1 MLPSGDIKRTSLREG
16 NKVKLFSIWSIQF
29 WLRLTHDVSTI
40 GSPMIHGF
48 HLEVASMKRQ
58 FGQFILVALLSALIF
73 GSVPAFSQDV
83 GFYAGFNF
91 GQSKVDDFCN
101 GFASCD
107 DEDTALSI
115 FGGYQVNRNFGVEVG
130 YTDLGQASISGPGGS
145 VRFEATGFEFSGVG
159 TIPLTQQFSLYGKL
173 GLFLWD
179 ADARGTVL
187 GFPFSGSDDGTD
199 LTFAF
204 GARFNFTKN
213 LVGQLQW
220 QRYQD
225 VADFDVDVI
234 GLGLL
239 FRF

>member
-1 MLPSGDIKRTSLREG
+1 
-16 NKVKLFSIWSIQF
+16 
-29 WLRLTHDVSTI
+29 
-40 GSPMIHGF
+40 
-48 HLEVASMKRQ
+48 MKRQ
-58 FGQFILVALLSALIF
+58 FGNFILVALLSVLF
-73 GSVPAFSQDV
+73 LGSAPAFSQDT

-91 GQSKVDDFCN
+91 GQSKAEDFCN

-107 DEDTALSI
+107 DKDTALSI
-115 FGGYQVNRNFGVEVG
+115 FGGYQFNSNVGFEIG
-130 YTDLGQASISGPGGS
+130 YTDLGQATISGPGGS

-159 TIPLTQQFSLYGKL
+159 TVPLSPQVALYGKL

-187 GFPFSGSDDGTD
+187 GFPFTGSDDGSDPTLALGVRFS
-199 LTFAF
+199 LT
-204 GARFNFTKN
+204 RN
-213 LVGQLQW
+213 LAAQLQW
-220 QRYQD
+220 QRYFD

>member
-1 MLPSGDIKRTSLREG
+1 MLQDC
-16 NKVKLFSIWSIQF
+16 NKARLFSIWSSRS
-29 WLRLTHDVSTI
+29 WLRLTRDISTI
-40 GSPMIHGF
+40 CSPMIHGF
-48 HLEVASMKRQ
+48 LLKEANMKRQ
-58 FGQFILVALLSALIF
+58 FGHFILVALLSVLSF

-91 GQSKVDDFCN
+91 GQSKVSDFCN

-107 DEDTALSI
+107 DKDTALSI
-115 FGGYQVNRNFGVEVG
+115 FGGYQVNRNFGVEIA
-130 YTDLGQASISGPGGS
+130 YTDLGQASISGPGGNL
-145 VRFEATGFEFSGVG
+145 RFEATGFEFLGVG

-173 GLFLWD
+173 GFFLWN

-199 LTFAF
+199 LTFAL
-204 GARFNFTKN
+204 GARYSFTRN

-220 QRYQD
+220 QRYAD

-234 GLGLL
+234 GVGLL